1 MARTTEN
8 GGKFKNV
15 HCRTCNM
22 ARKLN
27 IMENDKHPLKDLKNY
42 EITEKREK

>member
-1 MARTTEN
+1 
-8 GGKFKNV
+8 
-15 HCRTCNM
+15 M

-27 IMENDKHPLKDLKNY
+27 IMENEKRSLDDIKNY